1 MNNSNGIKLILRFIQ
16 KKISVCTKT
25 FNFPLVLHYNFYIL
39 HVPKF
44 IKLYLIIYILFSA
57 NLNAQNLELKLI
69 GKTEAETAILD
80 SLNTISVFQDYQ
92 SLSKAIDST
101 LLTLQ
106 MIGYIESVAS
116 PLIRKNDTLF
126 ISEFDLKKKYNSIYI
141 YYSDKYLKKEVLDPI
156 ADEVTDEYF
165 KIPILRSQS
174 VLTFLNKKVS
184 ESGMP
189 FISFQI
195 NNISKKNE
203 SDLQGELIVYET
215 NKRKINNIV
224 IKGYEKFPKAFLNRY
239 LNIKPDQEFNLT
251 KIKSKTK
258 NLNSLSFAS
267 QIKDPEILFTK
278 DSTSL
283 YLYLEKSKSNTFD
296 GFLGFGN
303 NEATNKIEFD
313 GYLNL
318 NLVNNLN
325 YGESFSLI
333 YKSDENEQRTFNVNT
348 NLPYIL
354 NSPIGV
360 NLNLNIFRKD
370 STFTIVSQ
378 TAKIYY
384 TLNRNNKIFGG
395 VDLTNSE
402 NLLNQTSSSSNVND
416 YSSTFYT
423 ASFEHVNRISNL
435 LFPIQSYFFLEGGL
449 GSREFENLKQ
459 DQSSIKFNT
468 YKIFNLNDKNS
479 IYLNV
484 NGDILFSDSYFFNE
498 LKRFGGINSIRGFE
512 ENSLYASLYSVVNSE
527 YRYSLNNTIYIH
539 SIIDWAYY
547 EDDINQIK
555 EKLFGFGFG
564 LGIATRSGLLKLNYA
579 NGLSENQPFK
589 FSNSKIHISLNAFF

>member
-1 MNNSNGIKLILRFIQ
+1 M
-16 KKISVCTKT
+16 
-25 FNFPLVLHYNFYIL
+25 
-39 HVPKF
+39 PKF
-44 IKLYLIIYILFSA
+44 VIPYLIIYILFSA
-57 NLNAQNLELKLI
+57 NLNAQNLELKML
-69 GKTEAETAILD
+69 GKTDKETAILD
-80 SLNTISVFQDYQ
+80 SLYSFSKFNDYK
-92 SLSKAIDST
+92 SLRSAIDTT
-101 LLTLQ
+101 LYTLQ
-106 MIGYIESVAS
+106 KIGYIESEVA
-116 PLIRKNDTLF
+116 PLKRKNDSLF

-141 YYSDKYLKKEVLDPI
+141 YYSDAYLNKEVLGQISEDVS
-156 ADEVTDEYF
+156 DDYF
-165 KIPILRSQS
+165 KIPIFKSES
-174 VLTFLNKKVS
+174 VMSFLNQKVS

-195 NNISKKNE
+195 NNISKRND
-203 SDLQGELIVYET
+203 SDLQGELIINET
-215 NKRKINNIV
+215 GKRTINNIV
-224 IKGYEKFPKAFLNRY
+224 IKGYEKFPKAFLNRF
-239 LNIKPDQEFNLT
+239 LNIKPKQEFNLSE
-251 KIKSKTK
+251 IKSKTK

-267 QIKDPEILFTK
+267 QIKEPEILFSK

-318 NLVNNLN
+318 NLINNLN

-354 NSPIGV
+354 NTPLGL

-370 STFTIVSQ
+370 STFTVVNQ

-395 VDLTNSE
+395 IDFVNSE
-402 NLLNQTSSSSNVND
+402 NLLDEITSSSMVSD
-416 YSSTFYT
+416 YKSTFYT
-423 ASFEHVNRISNL
+423 VSFEHIDRSSNF
-435 LFPIQSYFFLEGGL
+435 LFPIQSYFFMEGGL
-449 GSREFENLKQ
+449 GSRDIQDLKQ
-459 DQSSIKFNT
+459 DQSAIKFKT

-479 IYLNV
+479 LYLNI

-512 ENSLYASLYSVVNSE
+512 ENSLYASLYSVINSE
-527 YRYSLNNTIYIH
+527 YRYSLNKTIYIH